1 MEKEL
6 MNITMVLNMSDNIVK
21 ELKMVRENFI
31 MATELYR
38 IKVIFKM
45 DFLMV
50 KVKHI
55 ALKEVPF
62 KLIGFKE

>member
-1 MEKEL
+1 

-31 MATELYR
+31 MVMELYPM
-38 IKVIFKM
+38 KVIFKM
-45 DFLMV
+45 VFLMV

-55 ALKEVPF
+55 ALKEVLF